1 MDMAVGDDGMV
12 YVLNRIMCGD
22 GLQPLGQI
30 ARLLWDD
37 DGSWDLNERTPL
49 GGVGTDDGQFIWP
62 VCMIIDAAQVLFVSD
77 EALHRI
83 TSLTTQGEFV
93 NKWGEHGDGDGQLD
107 RPSGIAFDAEENIL
121 VADTMNHRVQRFTKD
136 GKFLTKW
143 GSYGTETGSSI
154 CRGASPWTS

>member
-1 MDMAVGDDGMV
+1 MGRPHSLLRAGFPFLKTLGMRRVTNMPMDMAVGDDGMV

-83 TSLTTQGEFV
+83 TSLTTQG
-93 NKWGEHGDGDGQLD
+93 
-107 RPSGIAFDAEENIL
+107 
-121 VADTMNHRVQRFTKD
+121 
-136 GKFLTKW
+136 
-143 GSYGTETGSSI
+143 
-154 CRGASPWTS
+154 